1 MFIWVGVLV
10 AIALAWGGR
19 KAYLASK
26 NLVTLDVYEEDVRS
40 VVRKIQ
46 WQTWE
51 TIVVNNDVKGKVTL
65 NVRGVPMEEVLG
77 VIGDQTSARVSAVY
91 PIYSSGKSFVNLRKL
106 ARGEATHETV
116 GWTNFFVWNNRGD
129 RDGGDR
135 GGRGGR
141 GGPGGGGPGGGFGGF
156 GGGPGGPMGFDG
168 LTAQDAPVTLNVVA
182 KDLPFAA
189 TALSRASRS
198 QVVLEDGADAIVSV
212 QMTEKPLVDVV
223 GKVANQAKRKWDVF
237 YTLQARPDFFA
248 RDFDDGDRERGDRG
262 DGEGRRRFGR
272 DSETNRF
279 DTNRWAEMRE
289 RREAGMERERE
300 MRLATMTPEE
310 QAKAEEQRQ
319 QFENLRNATPEQRQ
333 QFFDQMRNN
342 PENRQR
348 FENRRTSYVNN
359 STPDQRAERARQTL
373 ERRARRQ
380 QQGQSRSG
388 R

>member
-10 AIALAWGGR
+10 AIVLAWGGR

-26 NLVTLDVYEEDVRS
+26 NLVTLDVYDEDVRT

-77 VIGDQTSARVSAVY
+77 VIADQTSSRASAVF

-116 GWTNFFVWNNRGD
+116 GWTNFFVWNDRGGD
-129 RDGGDR
+129 RDRDR

-141 GGPGGGGPGGGFGGF
+141 GGPGGPGGGFGGF
-156 GGGPGGPMGFDG
+156 GGPGGPMGFDG
-168 LTAQDAPVTLNVVA
+168 ITAQDAPVTLNVVA

-189 TALSRASRS
+189 TALTRASRS

-212 QMTEKPLVDVV
+212 QMTEKPLVDVID
-223 GKVANQAKRKWDVF
+223 KVASQAKRKWDVF

-248 RDFDDGDRERGDRG
+248 RDFDDGDRERGD
-262 DGEGRRRFGR
+262 GEGFGRRRFGR
-272 DSETNRF
+272 EGETNRF

-289 RREAGMERERE
+289 RREVGMQRERE

-319 QFENLRNATPEQRQ
+319 QFENLRDATPEQRQ

-348 FENRRTSYVNN
+348 FENRRMSYLNN
-359 STPDQRAERARQTL
+359 STPEQRADRTRQSF